1 MVGCNILGLEEGHN
15 LDNAVVVALVY
26 AALKE
31 TSDVGVDGGG
41 DSTGWG
47 TASGEPLNAVS

>member
-41 DSTGWG
+41 ESTGWG